1 MGLIGRFRLF
11 DAGSV
16 VYFFAVLCESSA
28 SFAVRIFRDKAYLA
42 VFEPH
47 RTQRIRKGES
57 SSHSLCAGEVDE
69 AAFRIG

>member
-47 RTQRIRKGES
+47 RTPEDSQGRE
-57 SSHSLCAGEVDE
+57 
-69 AAFRIG
+69 